1 VIEQSKRLREYH
13 ENLHSRVWH
22 LAIKLGILE
31 FSVNIGAND
40 QYLKA
45 WNEFIGFFDPIEDCL
60 RTDIIVTLHSL
71 LDERSS
77 KRSVI
82 DYLKEVK
89 KYLPGVMGE
98 NAPDADI
105 RYLTAGIDAQLLEA
119 KALKP
124 IIDSVKFSRDNYYAH
139 FHGKYFDKPEAL
151 ATDISLPFTDVI
163 KLVDFCKKV
172 LNWHE
177 AKVFECP
184 VTMWSEDSG
193 KKELERLLGLVLTF
207 FNMFDEVGKKLGPE
221 ILLEMLKAKQGPL
234 RSFA

>member
-1 VIEQSKRLREYH
+1 MEHRARLRQYH
-13 ENLHSRVWH
+13 ENLHGRVWR
-22 LAIKLGILE
+22 LATKLRILE
-31 FSVNIGAND
+31 FSFNIGAND

-45 WNEFIGFFDPIEDCL
+45 WNEFVGFFAPIEDCL

-89 KYLPGVMGE
+89 KYLPGVMGQ
-98 NAPDADI
+98 NTPGDDI
-105 RYLTAGIDAQLLEA
+105 RSLISGIDDQLAEA

-151 ATDISLPFTDVI
+151 ATDISLPFADVI
-163 KLVDFCKKV
+163 KLVDFCKRV

-177 AKVFECP
+177 LKCLIVPSLFGLKIPEKKSWSVF
-184 VTMWSEDSG
+184 W
-193 KKELERLLGLVLTF
+193 
-207 FNMFDEVGKKLGPE
+207 
-221 ILLEMLKAKQGPL
+221 A
-234 RSFA
+234 SF

>member
-1 VIEQSKRLREYH
+1 
-13 ENLHSRVWH
+13 
-22 LAIKLGILE
+22 
-31 FSVNIGAND
+31 
-40 QYLKA
+40 
-45 WNEFIGFFDPIEDCL
+45 L

-71 LDERSS
+71 FDERSS
-77 KRSVI
+77 KRSVL

-89 KYLPGVMGE
+89 KYLPGVMGQR
-98 NAPDADI
+98 APDADM
-105 RYLTAGIDAQLLEA
+105 RFLTVGIDSQLAEA

-177 AKVFECP
+177 AKVFDCP
-184 VTMWSEDSG
+184 VTIWSEESG
-193 KKELERLLGLVLTF
+193 KEELERLLCFARRYFKLC
-207 FNMFDEVGKKLGPE
+207 DEIRERLGPDV
-221 ILLEMLKAKQGPL
+221 LLEVI
-234 RSFA
+234 